1 MGRDTWKKGFS
12 KPLNVKISVAFPLGD
27 SPASLKAIGTCDIRL
42 QSNVTLEYRP
52 SAAPGLFLK
61 KKKKHSHQK
70 ASLPAV
76 WKVAVQPSLNCW
88 LHYLILYIIHD
99 KQGTTGLLWL
109 ILLSLTQL

>member
-61 KKKKHSHQK
+61 KKTIVIKSF
-70 ASLPAV
+70 P
-76 WKVAVQPSLNCW
+76 PSCVES
-88 LHYLILYIIHD
+88 
-99 KQGTTGLLWL
+99 GCAA
-109 ILLSLTQL
+109 LT